1 MSEVSDEDLHD
12 VFRIL
17 YADEDDWGMLDEV
30 SNTDSSCEPSSRV

>member
-12 VFRIL
+12 VFRVL

-30 SNTDSSCEPSSRV
+30 RDLSRF